1 MNKPTF
7 EELILQILAT
17 CLLINSQ
24 MKWHAHFTLF
34 AHCGLISVHV
44 QPADTDYQAPQRPRP
59 DSRDAKFTGTLQRP
73 DSYLTEAQSRQ
84 QLIDML
90 AWTQSYLSMEAAA

>member
-1 MNKPTF
+1 MSKPTF

-44 QPADTDYQAPQRPRP
+44 QPADTDYQATQHPRP

-73 DSYLTEAQSRQ
+73 DSYLTENQSRQ
-84 QLIDML
+84 QLTDTL
-90 AWTQSYLSMEAAA
+90 AWLQGYLSGEAAS